1 MREDKIP
8 RVARHVLL
16 PATFASVVALLAAIL
31 VMAASASAAT
41 TIGQTSASTNYACL
55 AEIDTQ
61 SAVASG
67 TSFVVPGGRWLL
79 SSWSTYGGSTTGGLM
94 SMMIFQPT
102 AAPNVYTVVAE
113 SPVESL
119 SVGVLNTFS
128 ASVVV
133 QSGDLLGFWSGAG
146 AACATFTGQFGDLN
160 PFQFGAEPPVGAT
173 MPMSLAPGFL
183 LNISASLSSPADL
196 LADLLTAVTGK
207 GPGTSLA
214 DKVTLVQSYLAGNDT
229 TAGCTT
235 LSDFISEVQ
244 AQTNKALSAA
254 RRRVVRGASEHHQ
267 GTRRL
272 LTFTA
277 RRD

>member
-1 MREDKIP
+1 
-8 RVARHVLL
+8 VLL
-16 PATFASVVALLAAIL
+16 PATLASVVALVAAIL
-31 VMAASASAAT
+31 VVAASASAST

-94 SMMIFQPT
+94 SMMIFRPT

-267 GTRRL
+267 GTGRL